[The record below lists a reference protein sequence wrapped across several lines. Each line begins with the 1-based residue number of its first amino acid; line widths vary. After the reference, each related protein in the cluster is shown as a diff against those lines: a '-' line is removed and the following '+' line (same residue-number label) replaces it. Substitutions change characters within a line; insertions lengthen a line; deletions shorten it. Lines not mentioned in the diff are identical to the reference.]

1 MYHVHQL
8 FYYLTQYLPKD
19 KQISNPGLAEEQI
32 SSDIYNY
39 FSGLGCKYHDWYDI
53 PRYCSLSW
61 VKRWAYLMMDECCPP
76 LCIEKKKYTH
86 IPIEQKIFKNVS
98 AKLFKSFFSL
108 LSFYS
113 QSNNMFMWDATK
125 CEFSTMGQP
134 L

>member
-1 MYHVHQL
+1 MAWSGIHLGQEFKVYHVHQL

-98 AKLFKSFFSL
+98 AKLF
-108 LSFYS
+108 
-113 QSNNMFMWDATK
+113 
-125 CEFSTMGQP
+125 
-134 L
+134 